1 MLEILFILILLGSAT
16 AMAVMMFVK
25 IPALVKLNPSADG
38 RKSDSFQNIKERS
51 RSILKLFSKER
62 LLYKFLSSFKVLIL
76 KTEKK
81 TSTLLANLRQKSI
94 DEKNKF
100 SDDYWK
106 KLKRK
111 K

>member
-1 MLEILFILILLGSAT
+1 MIETLFVLILLGSAI
-16 AMAVMMFVK
+16 AMAVTMFVK
-25 IPALVKLNPSADG
+25 IPVLVRL
-38 RKSDSFQNIKERS
+38 KSEESSSLQKIRERGQN
-51 RSILKLFSKER
+51 ILKLFSKER

-81 TSTLLANLRQKSI
+81 TSVLLASLRQKSI
-94 DEKNKF
+94 DEKKKF

-106 KLKRK
+106 RLKRK

>member
-1 MLEILFILILLGSAT
+1 MIETLFVLILLGSAI
-16 AMAVMMFVK
+16 AMAVTMFVK
-25 IPALVKLNPSADG
+25 IPVLVRL
-38 RKSDSFQNIKERS
+38 KSEESSSLQKIRERGQN
-51 RSILKLFSKER
+51 ILKLFSKER

-81 TSTLLANLRQKSI
+81 TSVLLANLRQKSI
-94 DEKNKF
+94 EEKKKF
-100 SDDYWK
+100 SDDYWR

>member
-1 MLEILFILILLGSAT
+1 MIETLFVLILLGSAI
-16 AMAVMMFVK
+16 AMAVTMFVK
-25 IPALVKLNPSADG
+25 IPVLVRL
-38 RKSDSFQNIKERS
+38 KSEESSSLQKIRERGQN
-51 RSILKLFSKER
+51 ILKLFSKEK

-81 TSTLLANLRQKSI
+81 TSVLLASLRQKSI
-94 DEKNKF
+94 DEKKKF

-106 KLKRK
+106 RLKRK

>member
-16 AMAVMMFVK
+16 AMAVMMFIK
-25 IPALVKLNPSADG
+25 IPVLVKLKAERSSSLD
-38 RKSDSFQNIKERS
+38 NIKERS

-62 LLYKFLSSFKVLIL
+62 LLYKFLSSFKVLVL

>member
-1 MLEILFILILLGSAT
+1 MIEIFFILILLGSAI

-25 IPALVKLNPSADG
+25 MPILIRLGSE
-38 RKSDSFQNIKERS
+38 KSSSLQNIKEKS

-62 LLYKFLSSFKVLIL
+62 LLYKGLSSFKVLVL

-94 DEKNKF
+94 EEKNKF